1 MFKHLKNMI
10 LGASLSLMPMLT
22 FAAGAAIEKKA
33 WTEPEATGTGLGGT
47 LQGFA
52 SLLVTWGEFIKY
64 VAWIGG
70 PTLVVIG
77 LWMWYQSTKPQSQV
91 KLGHAITVVVIG
103 GALFS
108 FNFILKSVADTV
120 SNGGSKAVS
129 TKGKDLTF

>member
-10 LGASLSLMPMLT
+10 LTASLSLFPMVA
-22 FAAGAAIEKKA
+22 FAGSSWGKVGDTKE
-33 WTEPEATGTGLGGT
+33 GLGGT
-47 LQGFA
+47 LRGFA
-52 SLLVTWGEFIKY
+52 ELIVTWGEFIKY

-91 KLGHAITVVVIG
+91 KLGHAITVVIIG

-108 FNFILKSVADTV
+108 FNFILKSVATTV
-120 SNGGSKAVS
+120 KSGG
-129 TKGKDLTF
+129 TQEKDATIQNFGF